1 VKRLKTQRPKTQ
13 RLRSRVRPRFRLKV
27 SWQRILLICLLSFI
41 MLILGLILL
50 YRVVPPVSTLM
61 LKRWVLLESV
71 DRRYVPLT
79 AMSPHVIEA
88 VLASEDT
95 RFCAHG
101 GVDWKAL
108 FKVIQNTDDEGPARG
123 ASTLTMQVSKNLF
136 LWHGR
141 SYVRK
146 ALEIPL
152 SASLDLSWSKRRILE
167 VYLNIAEWGEGVFG
181 IEAAARST
189 FGVRAADLTPYQ
201 ARLLVTALPA
211 PLLRD
216 ASAPDL
222 AHRLRSRHLGQ
233 RIARE
238 ALDLSCLE

>member
-1 VKRLKTQRPKTQ
+1 M
-13 RLRSRVRPRFRLKV
+13 
-27 SWQRILLICLLSFI
+27 LLGGVLS
-41 MLILGLILL
+41 LIIVMLGLILL
-50 YRVVPPVSTLM
+50 YRIVPPVSTLM

-71 DRRYVPLT
+71 ERRFVSLEK
-79 AMSPHVIEA
+79 MSPHVVEA

-95 RFCAHG
+95 RFCTHG

-108 FKVIQNTDDEGPARG
+108 FKVIQNTDEEGPSRG

-152 SASLDLSWSKRRILE
+152 SAGLDMLWSKRRILE
-167 VYLNIAEWGEGVFG
+167 VYLNIAEWGEGIFG
-181 IEAAARST
+181 IEAAARHT